1 MGRGVVSINGGV
13 CAAMRMAAHT
23 LAACRAPPKEPK
35 PVVAGAE
42 SASARTV
49 EVYFMVR
56 CRWVGGEADKKE
68 SGLHLSDSDGRRK
81 HVTSHTFLKL
91 LFFRLSYESTH
102 SRARR
107 RALVRL
113 ARMAGLRS
121 DPQESYI
128 TAASRVL
135 GSNMAKT
142 FERVLLERL
151 HLFTSAAPARSRVGR
166 RLARAGSTP
175 SRRSTTSTRPRSGGN
190 RATAPPASSS
200 PTSPA
205 PSR

>member
-1 MGRGVVSINGGV
+1 MVSSRCHCDSQRCAMMGRGVVSINGGV

-121 DPQESYI
+121 DPLSVAPPLVQRGVLPCYPDPSRDVP
-128 TAASRVL
+128 TARACP
-135 GSNMAKT
+135 GDQ
-142 FERVLLERL
+142 
-151 HLFTSAAPARSRVGR
+151 
-166 RLARAGSTP
+166 RLA
-175 SRRSTTSTRPRSGGN
+175 GG
-190 RATAPPASSS
+190 RTLPGG
-200 PTSPA
+200 
-205 PSR
+205 R